1 MRSPTSNLV
10 VLKLRPQFTAND
22 YVYDTEANKVAVH
35 GITTA
40 DAPFGP
46 FVNECSIFFEFD
58 KSGQK
63 ITRMQEMVD
72 SAVVA
77 GAMAKLNE
85 LRGSNVKDEST
96 K

>member
-1 MRSPTSNLV
+1 M
-10 VLKLRPQFTAND
+10 LKASLQFTAD
-22 YVYDTEANKVAVH
+22 YYVYDTEERKAAVH

-46 FVNECSIFFEFD
+46 FVNECSIFFTLDER
-58 KSGQK
+58 GQK

-77 GAMAKLNE
+77 NAMAKLNE
-85 LRGSNVKDEST
+85 QQTSDARSAK
-96 K
+96 